1 MRTTVLSYLDDF
13 TARGKAIAFAQRRG
27 LRTRRW
33 SYAQIAGTAYQFA
46 RELAAREINKSD
58 RLLLW
63 AEPSPE
69 WVASFFGC
77 LLRGAIVVP
86 LDVQS
91 DRSFVAR
98 VQEQVGAKLLIC
110 DAANRSL
117 ADLTLP
123 SLELD
128 ELRGLLAKHS
138 AETYPANEVEPD
150 DDVQIVFTSG
160 TTAAP
165 KGVRIT
171 HRNLLAN
178 LVPLEREI
186 RRYLKWGW
194 LVRPLRFLNLVP
206 FSHVLGQF
214 MGFLVPQ
221 LLGGEVFLQTS
232 LNPSHIIETVKR
244 ERISVVVTVPRVL
257 EGLRERLERDY
268 QATGRLQRFRNELE
282 ISESSHFLWRWWRF
296 RRVHR
301 MFGWKFWA
309 FVSGGATLNAETE
322 KFWRQLGFAVIQGYG
337 MTETAALISV
347 NHPFKAAR
355 RSIGKTLAGQEVTLA
370 KDGEIL

>member
-1 MRTTVLSYLDDF
+1 MRTTVLSYLDEF
-13 TARGKAIAFAQRRG
+13 TARGETIAFAQRSG

-33 SYAQIAGTAYQFA
+33 SYEQIAGTAYQFA
-46 RELAAREINKSD
+46 RELEARGIKKSD

-63 AEPSPE
+63 AEPGAE
-69 WVASFFGC
+69 WVASFFGA

-98 VQEQVGAKLLIC
+98 VQGQVCAKLLIC
-110 DAANRSL
+110 DAVTRSP
-117 ADLTLP
+117 ADLLIP
-123 SLELD
+123 ILELG
-128 ELRGLLAKHS
+128 ELHSLLARHS
-138 AETYPANEVEPD
+138 AERYPANEVEKD

-178 LVPLEREI
+178 LVPMEREI
-186 RRYLKWGW
+186 RRYLKWGR
-194 LVRPLRFLNLVP
+194 LVQPLRFLNLVP

-214 MGFLVPQ
+214 MGLFVPQ

-232 LNPSHIIETVKR
+232 LNPSKIIETVKR
-244 ERISVVVTVPRVL
+244 ERISVMVTVPRVL
-257 EGLRERLERDY
+257 EGLRERVERDY
-268 QATGRLQRFRNELE
+268 QASGELQRLRNE
-282 ISESSHFLWRWWRF
+282 IESSENQHFLWRWWRF

-309 FVSGGATLNAETE
+309 FVSGGATLNSETE
-322 KFWRQLGFAVIQGYG
+322 KFWRRLGFAVIQGYG

-355 RSIGKTLAGQEVTLA
+355 RSIGK
-370 KDGEIL
+370 